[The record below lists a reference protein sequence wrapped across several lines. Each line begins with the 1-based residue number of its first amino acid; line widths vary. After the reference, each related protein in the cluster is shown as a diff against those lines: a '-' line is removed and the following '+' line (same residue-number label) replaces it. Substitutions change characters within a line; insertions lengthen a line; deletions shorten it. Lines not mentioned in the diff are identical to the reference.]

1 MLLYGPPGTG
11 STLKAHQIGKML
23 NGKDPKVWNK
33 SCQGNESDLHVII
46 YDEIDAICKTRS
58 STKDGT
64 GVHDS
69 IVNQLRTKIDG
80 VEALNNVLLIGMTN
94 RKDLLDEAL
103 LRPGR
108 LEVQVQISLPAE
120 NGRLQII
127 QIHTNK
133 MKEGSFLAP
142 DVNLQELGSEQ
153 TRDGFRRIR
162 GAVWWLVI
170 QLCSKRIYNPL
181 RKSLEEATGFVIIFI
196 IGRTGDKANVSEHVR
211 EVAKFNE
218 FMLLDIKDEYSCPSL
233 KPPMHFMIMNSMSK
247 LMPTYI

>member
-1 MLLYGPPGTG
+1 MLEYQGNDYVHTVNEATYSKGSSDWEDVKWKGP
-11 STLKAHQIGKML
+11 K
-23 NGKDPKVWNK
+23 
-33 SCQGNESDLHVII
+33 GNESDLHVII

-142 DVNLQELGSEQ
+142 DVNLQELG
-153 TRDGFRRIR
+153 
-162 GAVWWLVI
+162 
-170 QLCSKRIYNPL
+170 N
-181 RKSLEEATGFVIIFI
+181 
-196 IGRTGDKANVSEHVR
+196 
-211 EVAKFNE
+211 
-218 FMLLDIKDEYSCPSL
+218 
-233 KPPMHFMIMNSMSK
+233 
-247 LMPTYI
+247 